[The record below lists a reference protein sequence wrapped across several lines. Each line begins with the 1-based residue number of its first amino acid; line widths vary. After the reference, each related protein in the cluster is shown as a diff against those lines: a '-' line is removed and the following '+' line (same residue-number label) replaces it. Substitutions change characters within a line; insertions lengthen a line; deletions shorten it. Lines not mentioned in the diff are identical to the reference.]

1 MDELKSKK
9 EYAYVQIKLYNHINA
24 LDDLLKKY
32 INNSNSVSYKQ
43 ISNLNKTISK
53 LLVHSEKLKQNL
65 IYFELVG

>member
-1 MDELKSKK
+1 MDQLKSKK
-9 EYAYVQIKLYNHINA
+9 EYAYVHIKLYNHINA